1 MTTRRAV
8 IGLAVL
14 VLVLVLAM
22 LDVRDW
28 IQRGWSVPEHRLH
41 ELGQTLY
48 VCVCVCV
55 CVCECV
61 CECVCVCVCV

>member
-1 MTTRRAV
+1 MTTRRGV

-48 VCVCVCV
+48 VCICV
-55 CVCECV
+55 
-61 CECVCVCVCV
+61 